1 MCERVSRRPKPIFAS
16 HCVLVCFFFL
26 LFNLMLTFY
35 SVNTTL
41 GRRNKIFRFSLVR
54 DIPRNVH
61 ISASIIFHFIEW
73 ILKVNL

>member
-1 MCERVSRRPKPIFAS
+1 MRACEPPPQAYFCEPLRF
-16 HCVLVCFFFL
+16 LFL

-41 GRRNKIFRFSLVR
+41 GRRNESFLFSLVR
-54 DIPRNVH
+54 DIPRNVQF
-61 ISASIIFHFIEW
+61 SACSIFNFIEW